1 MSYCARCYTTHE
13 RSRLHLGASQA
24 VGARD
29 KIGALGSWAWQQVR
43 GQTRIPD
50 AMVFLGFLDFGRRR
64 SHQREKM
71 R

>member
-1 MSYCARCYTTHE
+1 M
-13 RSRLHLGASQA
+13 
-24 VGARD
+24 GARD
-29 KIGALGSWAWQQVR
+29 KIGALGSWAWQQGR